1 MPESSHNSAYDRL
14 IAEIRRTHPD
24 KLMELEAHRI
34 ARKLMGF
41 CETVINVNHRAA
53 RQASDNNLDLHG
65 VNGNVDDKNGG
76 I

>member
-1 MPESSHNSAYDRL
+1 MSESAHSSAYDRL
-14 IAEIRRTHPD
+14 VAEIRRTHPD
-24 KLMELEAHRI
+24 ELTELEVHRI

-41 CETVINVNHRAA
+41 CEMVINVNHRAA
-53 RQASDNNLDLHG
+53 RRGSDNNLDLHG